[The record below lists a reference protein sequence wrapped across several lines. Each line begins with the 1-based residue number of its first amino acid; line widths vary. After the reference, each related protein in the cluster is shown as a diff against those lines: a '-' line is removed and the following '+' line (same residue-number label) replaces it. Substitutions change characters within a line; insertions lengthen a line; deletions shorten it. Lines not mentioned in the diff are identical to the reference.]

1 MLASQSQEEFE
12 SYEEIF
18 RKIENGRITTNN
30 DNYPEVITLESERL
44 TEDVREQIIRLDT
57 QGVRPYQISLQLNLT
72 KSCVHQF
79 LKKYHQEIKDIV
91 NSIEEKLVQQN
102 GSIPIAIPEE
112 EITTENPQMEFL
124 PHLDAEQRDVEFD
137 VDEFLSE
144 ISRSHLCDLYLYI

>member
-1 MLASQSQEEFE
+1 MTEIIDEDELLASQSQEEFE
-12 SYEEIF
+12 SYDEIF
-18 RKIENGRITTNN
+18 RKIEIEKITA
-30 DNYPEVITLESERL
+30 
-44 TEDVREQIIRLDT
+44 
-57 QGVRPYQISLQLNLT
+57 
-72 KSCVHQF
+72 K
-79 LKKYHQEIKDIV
+79 
-91 NSIEEKLVQQN
+91 IEEKLVQQN